1 MSKKPMYL
9 KRRADSKIALLIL
22 FILFMF
28 AAWYFLPRKEVV
40 QSEPEL
46 PQFEISE
53 SVFQGR
59 VEEIIAPKSGIK
71 AYYMFQEGGLTAMSF
86 NFVQTGFAYEDK
98 GYEGIANIAAQ
109 TIKEGAG
116 RWSAK
121 ELRNLLGNSG
131 IKISFA
137 VDQDDF
143 SGQITFPNAQR
154 ADAVKYLREML
165 LNPHFE
171 DKYVENAKANTI
183 RAIEAQKENPSS
195 ELALAFNQAVFGD
208 FAYARNILGEVDTVT
223 HLNRRS
229 LANFVRKNLG
239 KNKLFVGVVSN
250 LNREEAAE
258 MIDAVFAKLPD
269 VEIKNIGE
277 ADINWQ
283 TPDINLNRNIPQD
296 IALYAAQGTCRTCE
310 DFYPLYIANYILGG
324 AGLNSR
330 LNQTLREQE
339 NLTYGISSWLDLN
352 DKANLIKISF
362 AATDENMSKARQ
374 LFDELWQKAGRE
386 GFTQEELNSAKNH
399 LVASHNL
406 RFASTIGISDMLVY
420 MQRYNLG
427 IDFLQKRNQLVKS
440 VTLQQLNQAAQKYFN
455 HNLLR
460 AEIGNLKK

>member
-1 MSKKPMYL
+1 MYL
-9 KRRADSKIALLIL
+9 KRRADSKIALLVL
-22 FILFMF
+22 FIFFMF
-28 AAWYFLPRKEVV
+28 AAWYFLPRKDVA
-40 QSEPEL
+40 QPKTSL

-53 SVFQGR
+53 SVFQGH
-59 VEEIIAPKSGIK
+59 VEEIIAPRSGIK
-71 AYYMFQEGGLTAMSF
+71 AYYMFQDGGLTAMSF
-86 NFVQTGFAYEDK
+86 NFVQTGFAYENH
-98 GYEGIANIAAQ
+98 GQEGIANIVAQ

-116 RWSAK
+116 WWSAK

-131 IKISFA
+131 IKISFD
-137 VDQDDF
+137 VNQDDF
-143 SGQITFPNAQR
+143 SGQMTFPNAQR
-154 ADAVKYLREML
+154 ADAIKYLREMF

-171 DKYVENAKANTI
+171 DKYVENAKANAI

-195 ELALAFNQAVFGD
+195 ELALIFNQSIFGD
-208 FAYARNILGEVDTVT
+208 YPYSRNVLGEVNAVSRF
-223 HLNRRS
+223 NRRA
-229 LANFVRKNLG
+229 LYDFVHNNLG
-239 KNKLFVGVVSN
+239 KNKLFIGIVGN
-250 LNREEAAE
+250 LSREEAAE
-258 MIDAVFAKLPD
+258 MIDGVFAKLPD

-283 TPDINLNRNIPQD
+283 APDINLNRNIPQD
-296 IALYAAQGTCRTCE
+296 IALYATQGTCRTCE

-362 AATDENMSKARQ
+362 AATDENMPKARQ
-374 LFDELWQKAGRE
+374 LFDELWQKAGVE